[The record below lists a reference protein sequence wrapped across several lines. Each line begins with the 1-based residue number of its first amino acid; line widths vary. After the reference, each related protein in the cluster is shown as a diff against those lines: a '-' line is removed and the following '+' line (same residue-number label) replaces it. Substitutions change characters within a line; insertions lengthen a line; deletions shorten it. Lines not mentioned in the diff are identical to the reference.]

1 MTPTSTTSPPAQP
14 GREGRELLITHT
26 YTEGT
31 VLTGT
36 HRSDDLYRLLRSHGW
51 LYRRSMSD
59 YRLQASQDRPAKTG
73 PIARTAAALR
83 QRGFTVTVGLDTTPR
98 PMADAEADREDRAA
112 ARSDRLHGATDRLTA
127 QADER
132 EAAAR
137 RVLDHIPLGQPML
150 IDHHS
155 YRADRR
161 RRERAFTNLDASA
174 ELARQARATEQAA
187 QTAGAHM
194 VHRYHPETVANRIRE
209 LEAELR
215 RLARRRQQHHD
226 REALLTRGVSPE
238 HIAECALTPQQWA
251 RLDEQQTHL
260 TEQLTHWSAV
270 RQAQIR
276 DGLTPNYTRADLAP
290 GDLICYRGQW
300 LPVVRCNPKSVSVP
314 SIVGGTWTD
323 TVRYDRIRDRAR
335 PGELRWPQLAT
346 AALAHAHHWSQG
358 RTLHPAWQQ
367 LTGP

>member
-1 MTPTSTTSPPAQP
+1 MTAPSATSPPAQP
-14 GREGRELLITHT
+14 GEDRELVITHT

-36 HRSDDLYRLLRSHGW
+36 RRSDDLYRLLRSHGW
-51 LYRRSMSD
+51 IYRRSTGD

-73 PIARTAAALR
+73 PIGCTAAALR
-83 QRGFTVTVGLDTTPR
+83 ERGFTVTVQLDTTPR
-98 PMADAEADREDRAA
+98 PMADAETDRETRAQV
-112 ARSDRLHGATDRLTA
+112 RSERLHGAADRLTA
-127 QADER
+127 QAQQR
-132 EAAAR
+132 QAAAR

-150 IDHHS
+150 VDHHS

-161 RRERAFTNLDASA
+161 RRERAFTNLSTSA
-174 ELARQARATEQAA
+174 ELARQARTVEQAA
-187 QTAGAHM
+187 QTAGGHM
-194 VHRYHPETVANRIRE
+194 ARRYHPETVANRIRD

-215 RLARRRQQHHD
+215 RLARRRQQHAD
-226 REALLTRGVSPE
+226 REALLARGVSPE
-238 HIAECALTPQQWA
+238 LIAACALTPQQCVV
-251 RLDEQQTHL
+251 LEEQQTHL
-260 TEQLTHWSAV
+260 SKQLTHWRAV

-300 LPVVRCNPKSVSVP
+300 LPVVRCNPKTVSVP
-314 SIVGGTWTD
+314 SIVGGSWTD
-323 TVRYDRIRDRAR
+323 TVRYERIRDRVR

-346 AALAHAHHWSQG
+346 AALAHAQHISQG

-367 LTGP
+367 LTRP